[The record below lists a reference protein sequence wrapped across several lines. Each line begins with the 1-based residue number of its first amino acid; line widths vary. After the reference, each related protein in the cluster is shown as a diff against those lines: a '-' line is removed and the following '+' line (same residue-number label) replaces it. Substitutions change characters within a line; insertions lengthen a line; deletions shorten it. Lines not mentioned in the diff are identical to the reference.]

1 MLPAVRDWSEALL
14 TSLAASLAM
23 IFAALPKILGFIV
36 ILAIGWFVSGLIS
49 KGAAALLRKLRV
61 NDLAKRSGL
70 DDFAKNAGLDTDFSG
85 LLGLIV
91 KWFIRLIV
99 LVVAFDALGLPAV
112 SSVLR
117 ELLLWL
123 PNLAVGLIVL
133 MIGGVLAGAA
143 GRLARSTATEAGLPN
158 PEMIATAAR
167 VTLWAFAIIIAANQ
181 IGVADELVN
190 TLFMGLVA
198 ILVLALGLS
207 FGLGG
212 RDVAAQIVRN
222 WYDSA
227 QANKPKIE
235 SAAAAVASG
244 SGASASKPPGG
255 A

>member
-23 IFAALPKILGFIV
+23 IFAAIPKILGFIV
-36 ILAIGWFVSGLIS
+36 ILAIGWFVAGLVS
-49 KGAAALLRKLRV
+49 RGAAALLRKLRV

-70 DDFAKNAGLDTDFSG
+70 DDFASNAGVSTDFSG
-85 LLGLIV
+85 LLGLVV

-133 MIGGVLAGAA
+133 MIGGVLAGGAA
-143 GRLARSTATEAGLPN
+143 RLARSTATEAGLAH
-158 PEMIATAAR
+158 PEFIASAAR
-167 VTLWAFAIIIAANQ
+167 ATLWAFAIIIAANQ
-181 IGVADELVN
+181 VGVADELVN
-190 TLFMGLVA
+190 TLFMGVVA

-212 RDVAAQIVRN
+212 RDVAAQIVRQ
-222 WYDSA
+222 WYESA
-227 QANKPKIE
+227 QKAKPNIATAAGGL
-235 SAAAAVASG
+235 SDAAATSTRTD
-244 SGASASKPPGG
+244 GASS
-255 A
+255 